1 MPEIIRINNRDFTVS
16 EIKAEMEKLYNL
28 ISEKDV
34 EIEELKK
41 SIETYRQAA
50 NNLFK
55 KEVH

>member
-1 MPEIIRINNRDFTVS
+1 MSEIIRINNRDFTVP

-28 ISEKDV
+28 ISEKDA

-41 SIETYRQAA
+41 SVETYRQAA

>member
-16 EIKAEMEKLYNL
+16 EIKAEMEKLYKL
-28 ISEKDV
+28 ISKKDA

-41 SIETYRQAA
+41 SVETYRQAA
-50 NNLFK
+50 NSLFK

>member
-16 EIKAEMEKLYNL
+16 EIKAEMEKLYKL
-28 ISEKDV
+28 ISKKDA

-41 SIETYRQAA
+41 SVETYRQAA

>member
-1 MPEIIRINNRDFTVS
+1 MSEIIRINNRDFTVS
-16 EIKAEMEKLYNL
+16 EIKAEMEKLCNL
-28 ISEKDV
+28 ISEKDA

-41 SIETYRQAA
+41 SVETYRQAA

>member
-16 EIKAEMEKLYNL
+16 EIKAEMERLYKL
-28 ISEKDV
+28 ISEKDA

-41 SIETYRQAA
+41 SVETYKQAA
-50 NNLFK
+50 NILFK

>member
-1 MPEIIRINNRDFTVS
+1 MSEIIRINNRDFTVS
-16 EIKAEMEKLYNL
+16 EIKAEIEKLYKL
-28 ISEKDV
+28 ISEKDA

-41 SIETYRQAA
+41 SVETYRQAA

>member
-16 EIKAEMEKLYNL
+16 EIKAEMERLYKL
-28 ISEKDV
+28 ISEKDA

-41 SIETYRQAA
+41 SVETYRQAA
-50 NNLFK
+50 NILFK

>member
-28 ISEKDV
+28 ISEKDA

-41 SIETYRQAA
+41 SVKTYRQAA

>member
-28 ISEKDV
+28 ISEKDA

>member
-28 ISEKDV
+28 ISEKDA

-50 NNLFK
+50 NILFK

>member
-16 EIKAEMEKLYNL
+16 EIKAEMERLYKL
-28 ISEKDV
+28 ISKKDA

-41 SIETYRQAA
+41 SVDIYKTSA

-55 KEVH
+55 RELR

>member
-28 ISEKDV
+28 ISEKDA

-41 SIETYRQAA
+41 SVETYRQAA

>member
-1 MPEIIRINNRDFTVS
+1 MSEIIRINNRDFTVS

-28 ISEKDV
+28 ISEKDA

>member
-28 ISEKDV
+28 ISEKDA

-55 KEVH
+55 KEVY